1 MTRAPLSVTVDDTTK
16 VYGDENPTFTVTYGG
31 FVLGE
36 DAGVLGGELEY
47 ATEARP
53 SSTVDDYRVAASG
66 LASGNYA
73 ISYTAGTLKVTK
85 APLSVTTADRS
96 RVYGDGN
103 PDLSGTVEGTKN
115 NDVLTASYTTDA
127 TQGSPA
133 GSYDIV
139 AGITGDALGNYD
151 VTLVKGTLKV
161 TKAPLSVTA
170 ADKTKVYGDAN
181 PALTGTVAGVKNGD
195 AVTGA
200 YNTAATVQSGVGS
213 YPITAK
219 AAGTEAV
226 LANYAITEVGAKL
239 TVTKAPLTVTADN
252 KTKVFRAQ
260 NPALTGTVTGVKN
273 GDAITESYST
283 AVTVDTLVGSYPI
296 VPSVTGP
303 ALSNYDVK
311 LVNGTL
317 KITFVWDGFLQPIND
332 TAHQTASSRA
342 SSSSARPSLPSSSSR
357 TQPARSSSRQRTRN
371 SAAPATGGRATAEL
385 RWTPFRP

>member
-1 MTRAPLSVTVDDTTK
+1 MTTRPRSTATRTRLHGHLRRVRA
-16 VYGDENPTFTVTYGG
+16 GQ
-31 FVLGE
+31 
-36 DAGVLGGELEY
+36 DAGVLGGELEF
-47 ATEARP
+47 ATEATA
-53 SSTVDDYRVAASG
+53 SSAVDDYRVAASG

-252 KTKVFRAQ
+252 KTKMFGRH
-260 NPALTGTVTGVKN
+260 NPALTGTVTGVRN
-273 GDAITESYST
+273 GDAVTDIYTPQRPWTPRWAATRSASAGSGVGNYAVNST
-283 AVTVDTLVGSYPI
+283 
-296 VPSVTGP
+296 
-303 ALSNYDVK
+303 
-311 LVNGTL
+311 GTL
-317 KITFVWDGFLQPIND
+317 KVAFGWDGFLQPIND
-332 TAHQTASSRA
+332 TAHQVASQRA
-342 SSSSARPSLPSSSSR
+342 SSSSVR
-357 TQPARSSSRQRTRN
+357 
-371 SAAPATGGRATAEL
+371 
-385 RWTPFRP
+385 PFR